1 MFSKATENAIAAMAL
16 LAEVYDCG
24 ETLLTAREIAD
35 RRELPQPFIAKL
47 LTQLALAELVTAVPG
62 RHGGYHL
69 TRPPAEIHLADIAN
83 CFERRER
90 RLMCPFGKKYCD
102 NGRDCPIHDQVTEL
116 TAQVEDFLTRNSLAQ
131 FAVPTK
137 E

>member
-1 MFSKATENAIAAMAL
+1 MFSKATENAIVAMAL
-16 LAEVYDCG
+16 LAEAYDCG
-24 ETLLTAREIAD
+24 ATLLTASEIAD
-35 RRELPQPFIAKL
+35 RRELPRPFIAKL

-69 TRPPAEIHLADIAN
+69 TRPPAEINLADIAN

-90 RLMCPFGKKYCD
+90 RLMCPFGRKYC
-102 NGRDCPIHDQVTEL
+102 GKGPDCPIHEQAMEL
-116 TAQVEDFLTRNSLAQ
+116 TTQVEDFLTRNSLAQ
-131 FAVPTK
+131 FAVPSK